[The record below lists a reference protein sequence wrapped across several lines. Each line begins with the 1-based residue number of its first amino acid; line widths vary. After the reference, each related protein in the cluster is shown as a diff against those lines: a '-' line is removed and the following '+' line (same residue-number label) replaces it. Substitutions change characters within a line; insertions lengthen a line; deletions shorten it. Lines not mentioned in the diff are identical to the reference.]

1 MEISKP
7 APPLLGEYDIAQEQ
21 RSPANPLINWG
32 IFLIGHQEMKVYIVL
47 YLVSL

>member
-7 APPLLGEYDIAQEQ
+7 TPPLLGEYDTAQEQ
-21 RSPANPLINWG
+21 RSPANPPINWG
-32 IFLIGHQEMKVYIVL
+32 IFLIGHQEIKVYIIR